1 MRREIVFGTLM
12 SVAVHWAV
20 LRLPLGLPLVSGI
33 SAKPKAE
40 IELSFVLPP
49 SPRAPEKTV
58 FSEASHHS
66 QSKAPEIPESSPAP
80 SQRSSIPP
88 KVSKVLR
95 PAAPKSG
102 MAQKSSERQAPVRAT
117 ATGSQNESM
126 DPSRSDKDQ
135 GFIGSSS
142 GEEPSGRITDHG
154 PEAEAGSSGGMNP
167 VAGKP
172 ELQKALPRYGFNP
185 KPPYPDLARRR
196 GYEGTVI
203 LSVLVS
209 RDGSAA
215 SVRVA
220 QSSGYSLLDRS
231 ALETVAGWRFVPAKL
246 GGEPVEM
253 EVEVPVRFQLER

>member
-1 MRREIVFGTLM
+1 M

-20 LRLPLGLPLVSGI
+20 LRLPLGVPPVSGI

-40 IELSFVLPP
+40 IELSFLLPP

-66 QSKAPEIPESSPAP
+66 RSKAREIPESSPAP
-80 SQRSSIPP
+80 SQRSSIPR
-88 KVSKVLR
+88 KVSKVPR
-95 PAAPKSG
+95 PAAAKSR
-102 MAQKSSERQAPVRAT
+102 MAQESSERQAPARAA
-117 ATGSQNESM
+117 ATGSQGESM
-126 DPSRSDKDQ
+126 DPPRSDKNQ

-142 GEEPSGRITDHG
+142 GEEPLKGIPDYG
-154 PEAEAGSSGGMNP
+154 PEAEAGSLGGMNP

-172 ELQKALPRYGFNP
+172 ELRKAFPRYGFNP

-220 QSSGYSLLDRS
+220 QSSGYSVLDRS

-246 GGEPVEM
+246 DGEPVEM